1 MNRVRELR
9 EEKGLKQMDLAGL
22 LNISQA
28 TLSNWER
35 SIHDPDNESLA
46 NLARIFD
53 CTIDY
58 LLCNSDIRY
67 PVKLGDEAA
76 LEQVFYRIV
85 HEAKN
90 SGLDPH
96 DLELAIDFI
105 KRAKERN
112 VPIAK

>member
-1 MNRVRELR
+1 MNRVKELR
-9 EEKGLKQMDLAGL
+9 EEKGMKQIDLANQ

-46 NLARIFD
+46 NLARMFD

-67 PVKLGDEAA
+67 PVKLGDSDGM
-76 LEQVFYRIV
+76 EQMFFRIA
-85 HEAKN
+85 HEAKT
-90 SGLDPH
+90 SGLDLH
-96 DLELAIDFI
+96 DLEMAIDFI
-105 KRAKERN
+105 KRAKER
-112 VPIAK
+112 KEHGGK